1 MAEKHP
7 KRPRDLNQWA
17 KHMVDLATGAIQEAN
32 PDEGKDA
39 AAVNLGRRGG
49 LKGGKA
55 RAAKM
60 TPEQRANIARNAAKA
75 RWGNKPSD

>member
-1 MAEKHP
+1 MAKHP
-7 KRPRDLNQWA
+7 KRPRDVNQWA
-17 KHMVDLATGAIQEAN
+17 KHMVDLATGAAQE
-32 PDEGKDA
+32 PDPDQGKDA

-60 TPEQRANIARNAAKA
+60 TPQRRAEIARKAAKA
-75 RWGNKPSD
+75 RWGK

>member
-1 MAEKHP
+1 MAPKHP
-7 KRPRDLNQWA
+7 KRPRDMNQWA
-17 KHMVDLATGAIQEAN
+17 RHMVDLATGNTQEHD
-32 PDEGKDA
+32 PDQGKDA

-60 TPEQRANIARNAAKA
+60 SPARRAEIARKAAKA
-75 RWGNKPSD
+75 RWGK

>member
-1 MAEKHP
+1 MTGKHP

-17 KHMVDLATGAIQEAN
+17 KHMVDLATGNAQE
-32 PDEGKDA
+32 PDPYKGKDVS
-39 AAVNLGRRGG
+39 AVNLGRRGG

-60 TPEQRANIARNAAKA
+60 TPEKRAAIAKKAAQA
-75 RWGNKPSD
+75 RWGKDR

>member
-1 MAEKHP
+1 
-7 KRPRDLNQWA
+7 
-17 KHMVDLATGAIQEAN
+17 MVDLATGSAQE
-32 PDEGKDA
+32 PDPYQGKDV

-60 TPEQRANIARNAAKA
+60 TPARRAEIAKKAAQA
-75 RWGNKPSD
+75 RWGKDR